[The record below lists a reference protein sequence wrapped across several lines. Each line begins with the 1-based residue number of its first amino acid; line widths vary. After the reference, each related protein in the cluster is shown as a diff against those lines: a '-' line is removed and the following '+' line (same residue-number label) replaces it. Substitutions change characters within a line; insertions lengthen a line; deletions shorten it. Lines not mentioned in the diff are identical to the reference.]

1 VGQAERTSFQ
11 EEFRKLRRRERSKIF
26 YDILCSIIEQE
37 TETRA
42 KITRVQNDVNLP
54 SDRLRLHL
62 REMNSLGLLD
72 YGEFLVSTEKGR
84 AFVAEFRKV
93 VEILRQFGL

>member
-1 VGQAERTSFQ
+1 LREDLG
-11 EEFRKLRRRERSKIF
+11 KLRRRERTKIY

-37 TETRA
+37 SETRA

-54 SDRLRLHL
+54 SDRLRTHL
-62 REMNSLGLLD
+62 REMSSLGLVD
-72 YGEFLVSTEKGR
+72 YGETLVSTEKGR
-84 AFVAEFRKV
+84 AFVDEFKKV

>member
-1 VGQAERTSFQ
+1 LHEDLG
-11 EEFRKLRRRERSKIF
+11 KLRRRERSKIY

-37 TETRA
+37 AEARA

-54 SDRLRLHL
+54 SDRLRTHLH
-62 REMNSLGLLD
+62 EMSMLGLVD
-72 YGEFLVSTEKGR
+72 YGEHLASTEKGR
-84 AFVAEFRKV
+84 VFVDEFKRV

>member
-1 VGQAERTSFQ
+1 MEDLK
-11 EEFRKLRRRERSKIF
+11 KLRRRERSKIF

-37 TETRA
+37 TEDRA

-62 REMNSLGLLD
+62 REMSSLGLVE
-72 YGEFLVSTEKGR
+72 YGESLASTDKGK

-93 VEILRQFGL
+93 VDILREFGL

>member
-1 VGQAERTSFQ
+1 MEDLK
-11 EEFRKLRRRERSKIF
+11 KLRRRERSKIF

-37 TETRA
+37 SEDRA

-62 REMNSLGLLD
+62 REMSTLGLVE
-72 YGEFLVSTEKGR
+72 YGESLASTDKGK

-93 VEILRQFGL
+93 VDILREFGL

>member
-1 VGQAERTSFQ
+1 LHEDLQ
-11 EEFRKLRRRERSKIF
+11 KLRRRERTKIY

-37 TETRA
+37 SETRA

-54 SDRLRLHL
+54 SDRLRTHL
-62 REMNSLGLLD
+62 REMSSLGLVD
-72 YGEFLVSTEKGR
+72 YGESLASTERGR
-84 AFVAEFRKV
+84 VFVDEFRKV

>member
-1 VGQAERTSFQ
+1 MEDLKR
-11 EEFRKLRRRERSKIF
+11 LRRRERSKIF

-37 TETRA
+37 SENRA

-62 REMNSLGLLD
+62 HEMNSLGLVD
-72 YGEFLVSTEKGR
+72 YGDSLASTEKGR

-93 VEILRQFGL
+93 VEILREFGL